1 MVGMPKADN
10 VTPLYLLTV
19 LPESIKDSKRAFFKP
34 SKDLK
39 KNLDYVAISVYP
51 AKNSEKQ
58 PIIRKDG
65 TQVMNATV
73 YAGFTDG
80 TYTSFKSK
88 TAIAQAVSIMDDVD
102 MHTEG
107 VYECFLEKDEYI
119 PTGFTQVSEKMG
131 KKEYDYWCFD
141 PQ

>member
-10 VTPLYLLTV
+10 VTPLYLMAV
-19 LPESIKDSKRAFFKP
+19 LPQFIKDSKKVFFKP

-39 KNLDYVAISVYP
+39 KNVDYLAISVYP

-65 TQVMNATV
+65 TRVMNATV

-80 TYTSFKSK
+80 TYTSFKSN
-88 TAIAQAVSIMDDVD
+88 TAIAQAMSIMDGVYLD
-102 MHTEG
+102 TEG
-107 VYECFLEKDEYI
+107 IYEIFMEKDECI

>member
-80 TYTSFKSK
+80 TYTSFKSN
-88 TAIAQAVSIMDDVD
+88 TAIAQAMAIMNDVD
-102 MHTEG
+102 LTSEG
-107 VYECFLEKDEYI
+107 VYECFLDKDEYI

>member
-1 MVGMPKADN
+1 MAGMPKADN

-80 TYTSFKSK
+80 TYTSFKSN
-88 TAIAQAVSIMDDVD
+88 TAIAQAMAIMNDVD
-102 MHTEG
+102 LTSEG

>member
-10 VTPLYLLTV
+10 VTPLYLMAV
-19 LPESIKDSKRAFFKP
+19 LPEFIKDSKRAFFKP

-80 TYTSFKSK
+80 TYTSLKSS
-88 TAIAQAVSIMDDVD
+88 TAIAQAMAIMDDLD
-102 MHTEG
+102 LNIEG
-107 VYECFLEKDEYI
+107 VYEAFLEKDEYI

>member
-10 VTPLYLLTV
+10 VTPLYLMAV
-19 LPESIKDSKRAFFKP
+19 LPDFIKDSKRAFFKP

-80 TYTSFKSK
+80 TYTSFKSN
-88 TAIAQAVSIMDDVD
+88 TAIAQAIAIMDDVD
-102 MHTEG
+102 LTTEG